1 MAAVKRAALGKG
13 LGALLAEA
21 DKIQGTAE
29 IRSVI
34 ASGPAAVNEIPLEK
48 IVPNPFQPRM
58 NFDKE
63 ALEELTDSVRT
74 LGIIQPLTLRQLSNN
89 EYQIISG
96 ERRFRAAQAA
106 GLKTVPAYIRKAD
119 DGAMLEMAIV
129 ENIQR
134 QDLDAIETALSFQ
147 RLINE
152 CNLTQEGMA
161 QRVGKPRATVANYLR
176 LLNLPEEIQKAI
188 KVGKVSV
195 GHAKVL
201 LGVNDIE
208 KQLTLCESL
217 IKDDWS
223 VRQLEQKIKESLGV
237 APEEK
242 KSTET
247 PSPSEK
253 FQPAEEL
260 PAIYKALASRVGS
273 HFANKISI
281 KRKADGTGSITIRFD
296 KDSQVESF
304 LSALADKE

>member
-1 MAAVKRAALGKG
+1 MAKRAALGKG
-13 LGALLAEA
+13 LGALLADA
-21 DKIQGTAE
+21 DKIQGTSE
-29 IRSVI
+29 IRNVI
-34 ASGPAAVNEIPLEK
+34 AGGPAAVNEIPLEQ
-48 IVPNPFQPRM
+48 IVPNPFQPRLT
-58 NFDKE
+58 FDQD

-74 LGIIQPLTLRQLSNN
+74 LGIIQPLTLRQLSPD

-161 QRVGKPRATVANYLR
+161 QRVGKPRATIANYLR
-176 LLNLPEEIQKAI
+176 LLKLPEEIQKAI

-201 LGVNDIE
+201 LGVDDIE
-208 KQLTLCESL
+208 SQLILCEGL
-217 IKDDWS
+217 IKNDWS
-223 VRQLEQKIKESLGV
+223 VRQLEQKVRSLSDKKHEEQ
-237 APEEK
+237 ARERETAALPEMFR
-242 KSTET
+242 T
-247 PSPSEK
+247 
-253 FQPAEEL
+253 
-260 PAIYKALASRVGS
+260 LASRMSS
-273 HFANKISI
+273 HFGDNVAI
-281 KRKADGTGSITIRFD
+281 KRKADGTGTITIKFD
-296 KDSQVESF
+296 GDSQVESF
-304 LSALADKE
+304 LNSLLDKE